1 MSLKQDQISTL
12 NSDAMSDVNND
23 VSNLL
28 SIQDMQSKKKAEK
41 LANLEHLIDEKISK
55 DTSPEAKLGRRKM
68 MYRAAYGEFMC
79 SLLFYTPIFGTIFN
93 TQSWNDP
100 SIQSLAIALVSGFQ
114 AISVSFAFS
123 SVSGAHFN
131 SAVSFA
137 LWSTGK
143 LSNRKAIAYV
153 FVQLFASICGV
164 YICLMMFEGNSEILA
179 SIATVKEVSNADK
192 WRVFATE
199 FFLTFFLVYV
209 AFTVAFEEAESQ
221 KKDNM
226 SVKTVSDSK
235 GLTLYTST
243 PQSKTGFAPFS
254 IGFTIFS
261 LSLIGGAS
269 GGAFNPGRVFGP
281 AVVSGVFTD
290 LWIYWLAELLGAFT
304 ASFLVHNIHKI
315 GLQDTRLMKGGELSA
330 KETAMSLLKS
340 SQVTN
345 PLAKI

>member
-1 MSLKQDQISTL
+1 MSFKQETISTL
-12 NSDAMSDVNND
+12 DKDND
-23 VSNLL
+23 VITDTNLL
-28 SIQDMQSKKKAEK
+28 SIQDVQAKKKAER
-41 LANLEHLIDEKISK
+41 LARIEHLIDEKISK
-55 DTSPEAKLGRRKM
+55 DTSPEAKKGRRKM
-68 MYRAAYGEFMC
+68 MLRAAYGEFMC
-79 SLLFYTPIFGTIFN
+79 SLLFYTPIFGTIMN
-93 TQSWNDP
+93 TQKWTQSV
-100 SIQSLAIALVSGFQ
+100 QSLAIALVSGFQ
-114 AISVSFAFS
+114 AIAVSFAFS

-153 FVQLFASICGV
+153 FVQLIASIFAV
-164 YICLMMFEGNSEILA
+164 YICLMMFDGDSHTLA
-179 SIATVKEVSNADK
+179 TYVTVQEKENADK
-192 WRVFATE
+192 WKVFGTE

-226 SVKTVSDSK
+226 SVKTVSDSQ
-235 GLTLYTST
+235 GLTLYAST

-269 GGAFNPGRVFGP
+269 GGAFNPGRIFGP
-281 AVVSGVFTD
+281 AVVSGNIND

-340 SQVTN
+340 SQGVTN

>member
-1 MSLKQDQISTL
+1 MSLNQENSTVDG
-12 NSDAMSDVNND
+12 NDTNMTDV
-23 VSNLL
+23 NLL
-28 SIQDMQSKKKAEK
+28 SMQDMQAKKKAEN
-41 LANLEHLIDEKISK
+41 LAKFEHLIDEKIQK
-55 DTSPEAKLGRRKM
+55 DTSPEAKKGRRKM
-68 MYRAAYGEFMC
+68 MLRAAYGEFMC
-79 SLLFYTPIFGTIFN
+79 SLLFYAPIFGTIFN
-93 TQSWNDP
+93 TQRWNNP
-100 SIQSLAIALVSGFQ
+100 SVQSLAIALVSGFQ
-114 AISVSFAFS
+114 AIAVSFAFS

-137 LWSTGK
+137 LWCTGK

-153 FVQLFASICGV
+153 FVQLIASIFSV
-164 YICLMMFEGNSEILA
+164 YICLFMFEGNFDDLVS
-179 SIATVKEVSNADK
+179 SVTVKETSDADI
-192 WRVFATE
+192 WRVFSTE

-226 SVKTVSDSK
+226 SVKTVSDSQ
-235 GLTLYTST
+235 GLTLYAST

-281 AVVSGVFTD
+281 AVVSGVYKD
-290 LWIYWLAELLGAFT
+290 LWVYWLAELLGAFT

-340 SQVTN
+340 SQVVTN
-345 PLAKI
+345 PLTKI